1 LRKAEFSQLYQ
12 EANQLCEQ
20 LTWLQ
25 GQPKQVKRLAWEGR
39 LSVQQASILLAECV
53 QLATKIEAQLD
64 KIAEHLEKAANTQAS
79 EPDQP
84 PLSLVP
90 RLTRTLAYRRSRLG

>member
-1 LRKAEFSQLYQ
+1 MKALRIS
-12 EANQLCEQ
+12 
-20 LTWLQ
+20 
-25 GQPKQVKRLAWEGR
+25 GR
-39 LSVQQASILLAECV
+39 RFAARTSVAALLVALLVAECV

-79 EPDQP
+79 QPDQP
-84 PLSLVP
+84 PLRLVP

>member
-1 LRKAEFSQLYQ
+1 MRNAEFSQLYQ

-39 LSVQQASILLAECV
+39 LSVQQASTLLAECV
-53 QLATKIEAQLD
+53 QLATSIEVQLNKIVEYLD
-64 KIAEHLEKAANTQAS
+64 TAGSARAN

-84 PLSLVP
+84 PLRLVR
-90 RLTRTLAYRRSRLG
+90 RLNRAPAYRRSCLG